1 MNDFSKKL
9 IWPLILIIFLDIFII
24 GEWRL
29 AHQERVIFCD
39 VGQGDGAMIVM
50 GATQII
56 VDGGPDNSLVGC
68 VGKYMPYFD
77 RHVEYLIISHPDAD
91 HFVGAVEI
99 LQRYFVE
106 RVIVNGDESDS
117 PEWREFEKLAVART
131 AIASAG
137 DDIKI
142 GQNEIKFLS
151 PEKDAEYKDNNEKS
165 LVFKFI
171 YNASSPPLTPP
182 YKGGEPLEILF
193 TGDLPENIEKDL
205 VKEKADLA
213 ADILKAG
220 HHGSKTSSSENFLRA
235 VHPRL
240 ATISVGADNKY
251 GHPAYIILKRLENL
265 GIKYLRTDER
275 GDIIVNLN

>member
-1 MNDFSKKL
+1 MKDFSKKL
-9 IWPLILIIFLDIFII
+9 FWPLILIIFLDIFMI

-39 VGQGDGAMIVM
+39 VGQGDGAMIMM

-56 VDGGPDNSLVGC
+56 IDGGQDNSLAGC

-77 RHVEYLIISHPDAD
+77 RKIEYLIISHPDAD
-91 HFVGAVEI
+91 HFVGAIEI

-106 RVIVNGDESDS
+106 HVIVNGDESSS
-117 PEWREFEKLAVART
+117 PEWREFEKLSAGRT
-131 AIASAG
+131 SVASAS

-142 GQNEIKFLS
+142 GNGEIKFLS
-151 PEKDAEYKDNNEKS
+151 PEKDRQYKDNNEKS

-171 YNASSPPLTPP
+171 FPLVA
-182 YKGGEPLEILF
+182 KGEVAKPMGDESLSILF
-193 TGDLPENIEKDL
+193 TGDLPETIEKNL
-205 VKEKADLA
+205 VQEKVDLA
-213 ADILKAG
+213 SDILKVG

-240 ATISVGADNKY
+240 ATISVGAGNKY
-251 GHPAYIILKRLENL
+251 GHPNYIILKRLQNL
-265 GIKYLRTDER
+265 GIKYLRTDES
-275 GDIIVNLN
+275 GDIVVNFD